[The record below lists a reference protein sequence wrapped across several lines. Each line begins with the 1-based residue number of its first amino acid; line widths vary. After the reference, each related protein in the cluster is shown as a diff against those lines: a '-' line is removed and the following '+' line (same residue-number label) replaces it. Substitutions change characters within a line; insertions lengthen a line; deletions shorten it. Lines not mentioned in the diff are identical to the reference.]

1 VGRQRCPWATPEEKI
16 ILLERQTV
24 CAGADKSEHCRE
36 FKEMNFHIAVRLMAM
51 LVAET
56 ADLT

>member
-1 VGRQRCPWATPEEKI
+1 MVDRDQHLGVAEANDSVRRD
-16 ILLERQTV
+16 L
-24 CAGADKSEHCRE
+24 ADHGEAEHFLIE
-36 FKEMNFHIAVRLMAM
+36 IDIAVRLMAM